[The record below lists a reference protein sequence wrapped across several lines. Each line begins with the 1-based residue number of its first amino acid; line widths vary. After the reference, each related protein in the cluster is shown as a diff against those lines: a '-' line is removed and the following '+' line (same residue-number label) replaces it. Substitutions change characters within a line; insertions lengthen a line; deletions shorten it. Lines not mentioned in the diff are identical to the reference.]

1 MLWPRSRFRPLPLL
15 IAGAL
20 FTATSIGA
28 PAAAAQAPDPRGADP
43 ASPNPLAGLSFYVDH
58 DSPAWRAWQTYTR
71 RGQKKKAGLVRKIA
85 REPRSIW
92 LEASTGPNP
101 GFEARRRIDAAKA
114 VGAIPVFVVLRAE
127 TKRCA
132 PTYQGGGPAADRA
145 ALSWY
150 EALARGIGGDRVVI
164 AFEPDSLGRINCL
177 APARRDDRYRLLG
190 RGVDVLSALPG
201 ATVYLE
207 GGASDWES
215 AERTAKQLR
224 MIGIDKVRGFML
236 NATHYDWTAANIR
249 HGLDISRL
257 TGGKHFIVNTA
268 ENGRGPVYYRTKRRG
283 HRARTINI
291 WCNPGLRGL
300 GPPPTTTTSNP
311 LADAYLWI
319 SRPGYAQSCQNR
331 PVAWYAP
338 RALTYGRY
346 ATDWEAPPRGTR
358 FGHRKHYPRSAF
370 GIP

>member
-1 MLWPRSRFRPLPLL
+1 M
-15 IAGAL
+15 
-20 FTATSIGA
+20 
-28 PAAAAQAPDPRGADP
+28 DP
-43 ASPNPLAGLSFYVDH
+43 ASPNPLAGQSLYVDH
-58 DSPAWRAWQTYTR
+58 NSPAWRAWRTYTQ
-71 RGQKKKAGLVRKIA
+71 RGQKKKARLVRKIA

-114 VGAIPVFVVLRAE
+114 AGAIPVFVVLRAE
-127 TKRCA
+127 TKRCSRA
-132 PTYQGGGPAADRA
+132 YQGGGAAADRA
-145 ALSWY
+145 TRSWY

-177 APARRDDRYRLLG
+177 AKARRDDRYALL
-190 RGVDVLSALPG
+190 RHGVDVLSALPA

-215 AERTAKQLR
+215 AQRTATQLQ

-236 NATHYDWTAANIR
+236 NASHFDWTAANIR
-249 HGLDISRL
+249 HGLEISRL
-257 TGGKHFIVNTA
+257 VGGKHFVVNTA
-268 ENGRGPVYYRTKRRG
+268 ENGRGPVNYRAK
-283 HRARTINI
+283 HRTINI

-311 LADAYLWI
+311 AADAYLWI

-338 RALTYGRY
+338 RALSY
-346 ATDWEAPPRGTR
+346 ARFATGWEAPPRGTR
-358 FGHRKHYPRSAF
+358 FGHRKRYPRSAF